1 MFKDYYEARDWLE
14 EFIPYTYS
22 KKNLGLE
29 RITYLL
35 KLLGN
40 PQNKFKSIH
49 VAGTSGKGSTAFYI
63 AKLLEFAGPAARFP
77 RPTSLLRTKLDTEF
91 KMSSD
96 AAGARRGSPGTR
108 VTRNADLSLKVGL
121 HLSPHLVYIG
131 ERIQIDGVPIS
142 PMRLIR
148 LIGRIR
154 PIVEK
159 IKKTR
164 PDFVPSYFEILVAA
178 SFLYFA
184 EEKVDWAVV
193 EVGLGGRLDAT
204 NVLQS
209 ELSVITNVGLDHT
222 EILGETIEKIA
233 FEKAGIIKKSKV
245 KSQKSKVAWPWTGV
259 PVVTGALPSSG
270 SSTGGKALKVIEKVA
285 REKNALLINLNTLSF
300 ENLPKTDLERYITK
314 RYYTFKDIHDN
325 FASSNR
331 FPRPFGR
338 GSLFLAQDLPRLR
351 NVSRSFFAQN
361 KNLALL
367 AFLTLMS
374 LRDHEVAKQS
384 FLKDRRASLAMTV
397 DNGVLTKA
405 FSEPLA
411 GRFEEIDD
419 NVILDC
425 AHNTDKVKFLIRAI
439 KSYTNYSN
447 NQSEVVLVVAF
458 KKGKSWKKM
467 IDLLVK
473 SLPVKKIIATKFY
486 AVTDTGPFAAVE
498 PSEIAK
504 YAMSIVNSQST
515 IVKIVENSQ
524 EALFEAIN
532 NSVIASGTKQSKKKI
547 ATPLHSLGA
556 RNDRCL
562 VLVTGSL
569 YLVGEVRTMWK
580 LPEF

>member
-1 MFKDYYEARDWLE
+1 MFKDYYEVRAWLE
-14 EFIPYTYS
+14 DFIPYTYS

-40 PQNKFKSIH
+40 PKEKFKSIL
-49 VAGTSGKGSTAFYI
+49 VAGTSGKGSTAYYI
-63 AKLLEFAGPAARFP
+63 AKLLQYSKSEIRNSKLETNPKYKNSNSQKVS
-77 RPTSLLRTKLDTEF
+77 SLEPMKI
-91 KMSSD
+91 
-96 AAGARRGSPGTR
+96 
-108 VTRNADLSLKVGL
+108 GL
-121 HLSPHLVYIG
+121 HLSPHLSYIG
-131 ERIQIDGVPIS
+131 ERMQIDGLPIS
-142 PMRLIR
+142 RMRLIR

-154 PIVEK
+154 SVVEK
-159 IKKTR
+159 IKKESPKLT
-164 PDFVPSYFEILVAA
+164 PSYFEILVAA

-184 EEKVDWAVV
+184 KEKVDWAVV

-209 ELSVITNVGLDHT
+209 EVSVITNVGLDHT
-222 EILGETIEKIA
+222 EILGKTIEKIA
-233 FEKAGIIKKSKV
+233 FEKAGIIKSNMRHATCDTRQFESV
-245 KSQKSKVAWPWTGV
+245 S
-259 PVVTGALPSSG
+259 VVTGA
-270 SSTGGKALKVIEKVA
+270 TGKALKVIEEVA
-285 REKNALLINLNTLSF
+285 KAKNAMLINLNTLHVKNNSKSDMF
-300 ENLPKTDLERYITK
+300 RYISK
-314 RYYTFKDIHDN
+314 PYYLFRYPSN
-325 FASSNR
+325 SFASK
-331 FPRPFGR
+331 
-338 GSLFLAQDLPRLR
+338 
-351 NVSRSFFAQN
+351 N

-367 AFLTLMS
+367 TVLTLMS
-374 LRDHEVAKQS
+374 LRGSRSVNMNVRRSNLKILNPFDKTQDKQVQDDKS
-384 FLKDRRASLAMTV
+384 DDRRASLAMTV
-397 DNGVLTKA
+397 DNGVLKKA

-425 AHNTDKVKFLIRAI
+425 AHNTDKVKYLIRAI

-486 AVTDTGPFAAVE
+486 AATDTGFFAAVA

-524 EALFEAIN
+524 EALFEALRF
-532 NSVIASGTKQSKKKI
+532 AQGKLSKLTFRDQNTTQLI
-547 ATPLHSLGA
+547 
-556 RNDRCL
+556 
-562 VLVTGSL
+562 LVTGSL
-569 YLVGEVRTMWK
+569 YLVGEVRTMWQ